1 VRAKITS
8 AQWVLSIAAGA
19 LTVAVLT
26 GLAVRSPMTPRA
38 AASGNAAVAAS
49 PELSVAPAL
58 SASPTSTAP
67 APASAPAP
75 ARRPVVSAVNLKAS
89 GSWSWALRNTN
100 TGEVIGSED
109 KASFTNNTESM
120 IKVWIATDYLMDVEA
135 SGRQVT
141 AAEQERLRKMIH
153 FSDDQAAQ
161 WAYASRGSDL
171 VVKRLISTC
180 KLTDTK
186 VTPNW
191 WSKTQISARDAA
203 LMGDCVLNGKLLS
216 PRWHDWLLGQ
226 MRSVDPSN
234 AFGVAEAPALAGKE
248 VAIKN
253 GWTEHTTA
261 AGSVW
266 AVNCLAVW
274 GGWSLAVLTNYPAKL
289 GQSHG
294 ADICR
299 EVAQQ
304 LFANDS

>member
-26 GLAVRSPMTPRA
+26 GLAIRPPAQQHA
-38 AASGNAAVAAS
+38 AASGNAAMAAS
-49 PELSVAPAL
+49 PGLSVAPAPPAVVPSTP
-58 SASPTSTAP
+58 SASTAA
-67 APASAPAP
+67 APGPK
-75 ARRPVVSAVNLKAS
+75 VSRSVNLKVS
-89 GSWSWALRNTN
+89 GSWSWALRNTK
-100 TGEVIGSED
+100 TDEVIGSDD

-120 IKVWIATDYLMDVEA
+120 IKVWIATDFLMDAEA

-161 WAYASRGSDL
+161 WAYTSRGSDL
-171 VVKRLISTC
+171 VIKRLISTC
-180 KLTDTK
+180 KLNDTRA
-186 VTPNW
+186 TPNW

-203 LMGDCVLNGKLLS
+203 LMGDCVLNGKLLG
-216 PRWHDWLLGQ
+216 PHWHDWLLGQ
-226 MRSVDPSN
+226 MRGVDPSN
-234 AFGVAEAPALAGKE
+234 AFGIAEAPALAGKGI
-248 VAIKN
+248 AIKN
-253 GWTEHTTA
+253 GWTEHGMGTR
-261 AGSVW
+261 SVW

-274 GGWSLAVLTNYPAKL
+274 GDWSLAVLTNYPAEL
-289 GQSHG
+289 GQGHG